1 MENSESSREL
11 LENVTITDVNNSNY
25 MIQRMSVENSQL
37 LSSELLNHHN
47 GLVVDLGAGDFIPVN
62 YTSEDLL
69 GQDLTEEDRNL
80 AAALVAVQLSQQQKQ
95 QQLQQ
100 DSAVMISTSLPSL
113 VSSNGLDTKVSLSDQ
128 QLLISGEKGNLN
140 GSYLQIVESDS
151 IYVDKQGLPKLMD
164 AQFDDQDMYDRNKTE
179 LKLIKDDDSH
189 DTSSSLH
196 RDSDGENKQVHYPTV
211 YSFVFN
217 HIFNFRS
224 DNRTSKKSLPHKK
237 RISRKLKKNVS
248 PNKKVQKC
256 DLCEETFNTTE
267 EYTQHQA
274 MCQTTITAVST
285 SAFACQLCTASF
297 PDQLSF
303 FGHLKAHYEPL
314 NQENENNEESPVSIT
329 LRGYRETK
337 TFTLYCNSKTK
348 IYLLFY

>member
-37 LSSELLNHHN
+37 LGSELLNHHN

-128 QLLISGEKGNLN
+128 QLLISSEKGNLN

-196 RDSDGENKQVHYPTV
+196 RDSDGENK
-211 YSFVFN
+211 
-217 HIFNFRS
+217 
-224 DNRTSKKSLPHKK
+224 
-237 RISRKLKKNVS
+237 
-248 PNKKVQKC
+248 
-256 DLCEETFNTTE
+256 
-267 EYTQHQA
+267 
-274 MCQTTITAVST
+274 
-285 SAFACQLCTASF
+285 
-297 PDQLSF
+297 
-303 FGHLKAHYEPL
+303 
-314 NQENENNEESPVSIT
+314 
-329 LRGYRETK
+329 
-337 TFTLYCNSKTK
+337 
-348 IYLLFY
+348 